1 MNRRARL
8 SGEITKTERAHQE
21 TLAAF
26 KKAED
31 DYRREIHVLNAD
43 LSATDRL
50 IRQHEVGIDPNLIK
64 PIRSQESALSLGH
77 GCITRSIFQCLKA
90 ALGNPCTA
98 TQVTLLLAS
107 EMQLP
112 ADATAMFS
120 ELRHKVRNRMQHL
133 AWEGK
138 ITRVKSQVGSLEGRW
153 TLNDPTTTQSM
164 FEQEIHRVDD
174 APANSLAT
182 SAKSQS
188 QTSA

>member
-21 TLAAF
+21 MLAAF

-31 DYRREIHVLNAD
+31 DYLREIHVLNAD

-64 PIRSQESALSLGH
+64 PIRSQESFLSLGH

-90 ALGNPCTA
+90 ARNPCTA

-153 TLNDPTTTQSM
+153 TLNDLTTTQSM

-182 SAKSQS
+182 NEISLS
-188 QTSA
+188 QTTV